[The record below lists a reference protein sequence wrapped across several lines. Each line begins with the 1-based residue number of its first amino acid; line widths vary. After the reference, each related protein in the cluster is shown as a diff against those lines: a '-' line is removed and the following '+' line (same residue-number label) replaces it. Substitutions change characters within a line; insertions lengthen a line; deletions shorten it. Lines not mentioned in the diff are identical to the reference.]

1 MAWNRFIILKGI
13 SMIQYTLTGAADWP
27 MLASVGGFGLMFFQ
41 VIVLGLIGL
50 VWRSLPK
57 HQDLQNLK
65 SEINIDIKEL
75 QRDTVH
81 TYRGSGLAYACVS
94 WGLWLDVLSDHCLRF
109 DRSGLEESP
118 KASGSSKL
126 KV

>member
-1 MAWNRFIILKGI
+1 
-13 SMIQYTLTGAADWP
+13 MIQYTLTGAADWP
-27 MLASVGGFGLMFFQ
+27 MLASVGGFGLLFFQ

-75 QRDTVH
+75 TSVFSAVIKDLTKDFETMLDKHLAKETEDRKEMDQSISFFCERQRQKCQA
-81 TYRGSGLAYACVS
+81 SNEKL
-94 WGLWLDVLSDHCLRF
+94 F
-109 DRSGLEESP
+109 DELFE
-118 KASGSSKL
+118 KHK
-126 KV
+126 

>member
-1 MAWNRFIILKGI
+1 
-13 SMIQYTLTGAADWP
+13 MIQYTLTGAADWP

-75 QRDTVH
+75 TQVFGAVTKELAKDFEAMLDKHLTKETEDRKEMDQSMSFFCERQRQKCQA
-81 TYRGSGLAYACVS
+81 SNEKL
-94 WGLWLDVLSDHCLRF
+94 F
-109 DRSGLEESP
+109 DELFE
-118 KASGSSKL
+118 KHK
-126 KV
+126 